1 MRAESPLRLL
11 TTLGLKMEFNQTL
24 KEFETYAHSTIEW
37 ICGDYDDAK
46 IQYFNNQST
55 KVRKLIKII
64 FIIKKILVFKPFVS
78 DTAEGLFEFKVE
90 IPCSRMSPFYQK
102 SQGVVS
108 DDEDLLGLEN
118 R

>member
-55 KVRKLIKII
+55 KVRKLIKKI
-64 FIIKKILVFKPFVS
+64 FIIFKKVFLFSNLLCQILRKVFLS
-78 DTAEGLFEFKVE
+78 
-90 IPCSRMSPFYQK
+90 SRSKYHVP
-102 SQGVVS
+102 G
-108 DDEDLLGLEN
+108 
-118 R
+118 